1 MKFRDIY
8 NRRRELEKMK
18 NKRNRRDREM
28 KFRIL
33 DESTVKYLIDFL
45 DDIQLQ
51 AAEVDDRVLLKFCQ
65 DMISQ
70 LINADEVFD
79 NDENIKRYKFKDD
92 SFSEDYLFKIYDYLT
107 QIKNY
112 TDSPQDSGRKKRKK
126 QKKEDKKVNVVN
138 IDSSMSLKEIEQF
151 LIEDDSLSNY
161 EKFELYYDERERIK
175 PKEKG
180 LTYNQLLKQS
190 GIKPPKK

>member
-1 MKFRDIY
+1 
-8 NRRRELEKMK
+8 MK

-112 TDSPQDSGRKKRKK
+112 TDSPQDAGRKKRKK

>member
-112 TDSPQDSGRKKRKK
+112 TDSPQDAGRKKRKK